1 MSSISAGTS
10 SGTALVQS
18 GDTTGA
24 LVIKTGGSA
33 ATAAT
38 FNADQSVTLAQP
50 LPVASGG
57 TGATSLSGITVGT
70 ATSATTATNLSGGS
84 GGTIPYQTSSG
95 TTAMLAAGTSGYLL
109 QSNGTSAPSW
119 TAAPTPAGSITAV
132 ATGTLPNGAT
142 VIVNS
147 DGTVS
152 VPAATGSDTLTTVAT
167 SALNASTSTA
177 ITGNP
182 RTVSACYNSKDN
194 TIALFFIGVSN
205 TYVYCIP
212 GKIVGSTISWGTST
226 VVNSSYAVASGSNYG
241 ISSAYDYTNN
251 QFFCIFRQ
259 SNNGNGGWC
268 RVKFDTNLQFNSYGV
283 SANSWATTNPY
294 PFGYSIIISPTLN
307 GSVTQG
313 MLIWK
318 SGSSNQ
324 IYVNGI
330 SVTNNNLSIGADTFV
345 INNSGGGGSYQ
356 MIPTFCDTSAKAL
369 IAYIH
374 PSGWPLVSVVNLNG
388 TSATVNTAVQLSS
401 DNASNYSIAV
411 GYSPTL
417 NKYFV
422 GWGSASSVNGS
433 VVTISGNTP
442 SAGSAAVISGFSPGS
457 GDYLYNCVCYAL
469 TGDLWFQV
477 DAYLMRIVISG
488 TTFTVNGSPTYFPYA
503 QYPAYPGNMFYDSAN
518 NTFVMPSSSGGSPYY
533 PQLAFVTAYSTTL
546 TANNFIGFSSASY
559 TNGQTATINTVGST
573 NTGVTGLT
581 AGTGYY
587 VTPNGS
593 LSSASTANYAGVAL
607 SATKILVKG

>member
-18 GDTTGA
+18 GDTSGA

-33 ATAAT
+33 TTAAT

-95 TTAMLAAGTSGYLL
+95 TTAMLAAGTSGQIL

-152 VPAATGSDTLTTVAT
+152 VPVATGSTTLTDVAA
-167 SALNASTSTA
+167 SALNGSTSSA
-177 ITGNP
+177 IYSAA
-182 RTVSACYNSKDN
+182 RSVSACYNSRDN
-194 TIALFFIGVSN
+194 TIAFFFIGQSN
-205 TYVYCIP
+205 NYVYCIP
-212 GKIVGSTISWGTST
+212 GKIVGTTISWGTST
-226 VVNSSYAVASGSNYG
+226 VVNSSYSVPAGANYG
-241 ISSAYDYTNN
+241 ISAAYDYTYN

-259 SNNGNGGWC
+259 NNNGNGGWC
-268 RVKFDTNLQFNSYGV
+268 RVKFNTSLNFISYGV
-283 SANSWATTNPY
+283 SANSWATSNIY
-294 PFGYSIIISPTLN
+294 PFGYTLIISPTLN
-307 GSVTQG
+307 GSLTQG
-313 MLIWK
+313 MIIWK
-318 SGSSNQ
+318 SGASAQ
-324 IYVNGI
+324 IYVNG
-330 SVTNNNLSIGADTFV
+330 VTCQDNNLTIGADTFV
-345 INNSGGGGSYQ
+345 INNSSGGGNYQ

-369 IAYIH
+369 IAYPH

-401 DNASNYSIAV
+401 DNGNSYPMVA

-422 GWGSASSVNGS
+422 GWGTTSSVNGS
-433 VVTISGNTP
+433 VITVSGNTP

-457 GDYLYNCVCYAL
+457 GDYLYNCVCYTL

-477 DAYLMRIVISG
+477 DGYVMKITISG
-488 TTFTVNGSPTYFPYA
+488 TTFSVTGSPIYFTYA
-503 QYPAYPGNMFYDSAN
+503 QYPAYPGNMFFNSGN
-518 NTFVMPSSSGGSPYY
+518 NTFVMPSASGGSPYY
-533 PQLAFVTAYSTTL
+533 PQLSFATAYSTTL

-573 NTGVTGLT
+573 NSGVSGLT

-593 LSSASTANYAGVAL
+593 LSSSSTANYAGVAL